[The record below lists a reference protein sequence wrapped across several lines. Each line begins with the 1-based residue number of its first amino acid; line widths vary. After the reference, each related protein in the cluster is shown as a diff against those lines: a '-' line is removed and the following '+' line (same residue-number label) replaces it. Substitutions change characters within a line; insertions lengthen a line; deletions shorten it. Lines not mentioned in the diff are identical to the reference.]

1 MAEWFEVDFTRGLIE
16 NEPEE
21 GEQILVFSEEY
32 KQLYVDTW
40 FDGSLNENHNLKRFK
55 WTYVDIQEVK

>member
-32 KQLYVDTW
+32 KQLYVDMW

-55 WTYVDIQEVK
+55 WTYVDI